1 MTDSLKKRFSMEIAT
16 ITNVVI
22 FLVFVAA
29 LMVFSLSPAIWI
41 CEKLSSR
48 FVFIDLH
55 SNKITILL
63 TLIFS
68 MLATLFIFLF

>member
-1 MTDSLKKRFSMEIAT
+1 MEISA

-29 LMVFSLSPAIWI
+29 LMVFSLSPAIWV

-48 FVFIDLH
+48 FIFIDEH
-55 SNKITILL
+55 SSKITILL
-63 TLIFS
+63 TLCFS
-68 MLATLFIFLF
+68 VLVTLFIFLF